1 MCNQALGERATLKS
15 DVINGACVIDTSPS
29 SPWKK
34 LEDSRKSIV
43 HQAHMTST
51 LEDVN

>member
-1 MCNQALGERATLKS
+1 LGELATLKS
-15 DVINGACVIDTSPS
+15 YVINGACVIDTSPG

-43 HQAHMTST
+43 HQAHIMTST